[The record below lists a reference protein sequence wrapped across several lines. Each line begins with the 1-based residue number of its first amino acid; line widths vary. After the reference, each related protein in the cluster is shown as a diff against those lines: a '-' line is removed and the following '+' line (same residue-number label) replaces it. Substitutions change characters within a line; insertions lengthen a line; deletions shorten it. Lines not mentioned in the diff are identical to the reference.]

1 MTMSDSI
8 DVDIFKTARR
18 PDTFLFL
25 PKDLAESEWPEGLR
39 SLFAAPEKVMTLTL
53 TPEQPLA
60 AQSAS
65 LVMAEIRS
73 RGYFLQLPPQSEPA
87 AAATETALC

>member
-1 MTMSDSI
+1 MNTSDSI

-25 PKDLAESEWPEGLR
+25 PKDLAESEWPEGLS
-39 SLFAAPEKVMTLTL
+39 SLFVSPEKIMTLAL

-60 AQSAS
+60 AQPAA

-87 AAATETALC
+87 APATETALC

>member
-1 MTMSDSI
+1 MNTSDSI
-8 DVDIFKTARR
+8 EVDIFKTARR

-25 PKDLAESEWPEGLR
+25 PKDLAESEWPEGLS
-39 SLFAAPEKVMTLTL
+39 SLFVTPENVMTLTL
-53 TPEQPLA
+53 TPEQPIA
-60 AQSAS
+60 AQPAA

>member
-1 MTMSDSI
+1 MNTSDSL

-25 PKDLAESEWPEGLR
+25 PKDLAESEWPEGLS
-39 SLFAAPEKVMTLTL
+39 SLFASPEKVMTLTL

-60 AQSAS
+60 AQPAA

-73 RGYFLQLPPQSEPA
+73 RGYFLQLPPQSEPE

>member
-1 MTMSDSI
+1 MNTSDSI

-25 PKDLAESEWPEGLR
+25 PKDLAESEWPEGLS
-39 SLFAAPEKVMTLTL
+39 SLFANPEKVMTLTL

-60 AQSAS
+60 AQPAAR
-65 LVMAEIRS
+65 VMAEIRS